1 MDREQPNRTRRAS
14 PDVLRSEREASP
26 AGTYRATAERVWRWV
41 ADERDELD
49 RVAVRTWN

>member
-1 MDREQPNRTRRAS
+1 MDREQPNRTRHVS
-14 PDVLRSEREASP
+14 PTEREASP
-26 AGTYRATAERVWRWV
+26 AGTYRATAERVWRRV